1 MQNQSMHLPENTM
14 LNPILSAFG
23 GSLILLL
30 IAAWWV
36 LRG

>member
-1 MQNQSMHLPENTM
+1 MPEVPM
-14 LNPILSAFG
+14 LIQTLSTLG

-30 IAAWWV
+30 GALWWV